1 MAMRFDF
8 FKMQA
13 VLLIVFIFCFR
24 LEAESRVGVFRDET
38 SLKIMVSVFPLAD
51 PLSGL
56 EIDIKIAKVINS
68 VPKTS

>member
-1 MAMRFDF
+1 MVKKTSRLKEFEDNSIRRN
-8 FKMQA
+8 KPDVQHN
-13 VLLIVFIFCFR
+13 LRLIDS
-24 LEAESRVGVFRDET
+24 LYKEARA
-38 SLKIMVSVFPLAD
+38 LSVFPLRD

>member
-1 MAMRFDF
+1 MIKNSSRLKEFEDNHIRRN
-8 FKMQA
+8 KPD
-13 VLLIVFIFCFR
+13 LLRNLR
-24 LEAESRVGVFRDET
+24 LLDSLYKEARALSA
-38 SLKIMVSVFPLAD
+38 FPLQD

>member
-1 MAMRFDF
+1 MVKKTSRLKEFEDNIIRRN
-8 FKMQA
+8 KPDVQQN
-13 VLLIVFIFCFR
+13 LRLIDS
-24 LEAESRVGVFRDET
+24 LYKEARA
-38 SLKIMVSVFPLAD
+38 LSVFPLRD

>member
-1 MAMRFDF
+1 MIKNSSRLKEFED
-8 FKMQA
+8 KYTRRNKPD
-13 VLLIVFIFCFR
+13 LLRNLR
-24 LEAESRVGVFRDET
+24 LLDSLYKEARA
-38 SLKIMVSVFPLAD
+38 LSVFPLRD

>member
-1 MAMRFDF
+1 MVKKTSRLKEFEDNIIRWN
-8 FKMQA
+8 KPDVQQN
-13 VLLIVFIFCFR
+13 LRLIDS
-24 LEAESRVGVFRDET
+24 LYKEARA
-38 SLKIMVSVFPLAD
+38 LSVFPLRD

>member
-1 MAMRFDF
+1 MIKNTSRLKEFEDNTIRRNRPD
-8 FKMQA
+8 
-13 VLLIVFIFCFR
+13 VRHNLRLIDS
-24 LEAESRVGVFRDET
+24 LYKEARA
-38 SLKIMVSVFPLAD
+38 LSVFPLRD